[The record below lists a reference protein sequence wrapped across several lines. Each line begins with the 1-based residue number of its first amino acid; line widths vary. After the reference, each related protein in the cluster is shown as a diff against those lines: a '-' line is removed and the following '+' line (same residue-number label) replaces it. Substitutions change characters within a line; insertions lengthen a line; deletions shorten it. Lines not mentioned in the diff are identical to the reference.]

1 MAEFL
6 KKDFQKRNDKRDAEG
21 YNRNSMKT
29 FREADFIMT
38 NIPRP
43 QQIYRHFKGN
53 LYQIVTLAEHTETG
67 EQLVIYQAMYGDFR
81 IYARPLSMFVEKV
94 DREKYPDATQEYRFE
109 PVEMS
114 GERQKQEEKG
124 KAPAQGEP
132 KSAIQES
139 NALSEEPIKRE
150 NEEIPNID
158 PLVLQF
164 LDAGTYE
171 ERLDILAS
179 LHHRITDD
187 MINTMAMAVDIEVKE
202 GDIEERYAELRKCL
216 LLYDKFECT
225 RLR

>member
-1 MAEFL
+1 
-6 KKDFQKRNDKRDAEG
+6 
-21 YNRNSMKT
+21 MK
-29 FREADFIMT
+29 

-53 LYQIVTLAEHTETG
+53 LYQIVSLAEHTETG
-67 EQLVIYQAMYGDFR
+67 EQLVIYQAMYGDFK

-109 PVEMS
+109 PMDMTGEKQSREMNRTES
-114 GERQKQEEKG
+114 EAGESES
-124 KAPAQGEP
+124 
-132 KSAIQES
+132 KSMVPES
-139 NALSEEPIKRE
+139 SSSSAESEQRE

>member
-1 MAEFL
+1 
-6 KKDFQKRNDKRDAEG
+6 
-21 YNRNSMKT
+21 
-29 FREADFIMT
+29 MT

-53 LYQIVTLAEHTETG
+53 LYQIVSLAEHTETG
-67 EQLVIYQAMYGDFR
+67 ELLVIYQAMYGDFK

-109 PVEMS
+109 PVETA
-114 GERQKQEEKG
+114 GEKQSEAG
-124 KAPAQGEP
+124 KETEP
-132 KSAIQES
+132 EQRK
-139 NALSEEPIKRE
+139 

-164 LDAGTYE
+164 LDVGTYE
-171 ERLDILAS
+171 EKLDILAS

>member
-1 MAEFL
+1 
-6 KKDFQKRNDKRDAEG
+6 
-21 YNRNSMKT
+21 
-29 FREADFIMT
+29 MT

-53 LYQIVTLAEHTETG
+53 LYQIVTLAEHTESG
-67 EQLVIYQAMYGDFR
+67 EQLVIYQAMYGNFK

-94 DREKYPDATQEYRFE
+94 DRAKYPDATQEYRFE

-124 KAPAQGEP
+124 KEPAQGEP
-132 KSAIQES
+132 EPKSAMPES
-139 NALSEEPIKRE
+139 SASSAEPIKRE

-171 ERLDILAS
+171 EKLDILAS

-187 MINTMAMAVDIEVKE
+187 MINTMAIAVDIEVKE
-202 GDIEERYAELRKCL
+202 GDIEERYEELRKCL

>member
-1 MAEFL
+1 
-6 KKDFQKRNDKRDAEG
+6 
-21 YNRNSMKT
+21 
-29 FREADFIMT
+29 MT

-53 LYQIVTLAEHTETG
+53 LYQIVSLAEHTETG
-67 EQLVIYQAMYGDFR
+67 EQLVIYQAMYGDFK
-81 IYARPLSMFVEKV
+81 IYARPLSMFVGKV

-109 PVEMS
+109 PMDMT
-114 GERQKQEEKG
+114 GEKQSEAG
-124 KAPAQGEP
+124 KETEP
-132 KSAIQES
+132 
-139 NALSEEPIKRE
+139 EPRK

-171 ERLDILAS
+171 EKLDILAS

>member
-1 MAEFL
+1 
-6 KKDFQKRNDKRDAEG
+6 
-21 YNRNSMKT
+21 
-29 FREADFIMT
+29 MT

-53 LYQIVTLAEHTETG
+53 LYQIVSLAEHTETG
-67 EQLVIYQAMYGDFR
+67 EQLVIYQAMYGDFK
-81 IYARPLSMFVEKV
+81 IYARPLSMFVGKV

-109 PVEMS
+109 PVEMT
-114 GERQKQEEKG
+114 GEKQDEGRKET
-124 KAPAQGEP
+124 
-132 KSAIQES
+132 
-139 NALSEEPIKRE
+139 EPIKRE

>member
-1 MAEFL
+1 
-6 KKDFQKRNDKRDAEG
+6 
-21 YNRNSMKT
+21 
-29 FREADFIMT
+29 MT

-53 LYQIVTLAEHTETG
+53 LYQIVSLAEHTETG
-67 EQLVIYQAMYGDFR
+67 EQLVIYQAMYGDFKV
-81 IYARPLSMFVEKV
+81 YARPLSMFVGKV

-109 PVEMS
+109 PVEIA
-114 GERQKQEEKG
+114 GEKQDEGRK
-124 KAPAQGEP
+124 KA
-132 KSAIQES
+132 
-139 NALSEEPIKRE
+139 EPIKRE

>member
-1 MAEFL
+1 
-6 KKDFQKRNDKRDAEG
+6 
-21 YNRNSMKT
+21 MK
-29 FREADFIMT
+29 

-53 LYQIVTLAEHTETG
+53 LYQIVSLAEHTETG
-67 EQLVIYQAMYGDFR
+67 EQLVIYQAMYGDFK

-94 DREKYPDATQEYRFE
+94 DREKYPDATQKYRFE
-109 PVEMS
+109 PMDMTGEKQSREMNGTES
-114 GERQKQEEKG
+114 EAGESEL
-124 KAPAQGEP
+124 
-132 KSAIQES
+132 KSMIPES
-139 NALSEEPIKRE
+139 SSSSAESEQRK

-171 ERLDILAS
+171 EKLDILAS